1 METSPR
7 RETPTLAENVLLPT
21 RVRLPAVQSRPVYEH
36 RGYRTLLG
44 RIRGNIRT
52 YIRKQLELPRQEIAE
67 LLAANKRAAIW
78 LGIAAG
84 PAFTTAI
91 TPVVLVIPLVALW
104 PPDWL
109 GMVGPGL

>member
-52 YIRKQLELPRQEIAE
+52 YIRKQLELPPQEIAE
-67 LLAANKRAAIW
+67 LLPPNKPAPIWPGTAPGRAFPPATPPAPPSSS
-78 LGIAAG
+78 LLRPG
-84 PAFTTAI
+84 PATR
-91 TPVVLVIPLVALW
+91 PRHW
-104 PPDWL
+104 R
-109 GMVGPGL
+109 

>member
-21 RVRLPAVQSRPVYEH
+21 RVRVPAVQSRPVYEH

-84 PAFTTAI
+84 PALPTVL
-91 TPVVLVIPLVALW
+91 TPLLLLIALVSLV
-104 PPDWL
+104 PR
-109 GMVGPGL
+109 